1 MSNKTTVET
10 VSIADI
16 NEGDTILRDGGE
28 RTVVAEVISCVPFLL
43 RYRDTDGTERY
54 SFSDCALRVV
64 PDEPTEEEPVWP
76 DADFIRIIRG
86 TENGDR
92 IDGSLA
98 HRIGSQ
104 RSFRLL
110 DGPKAGS
117 CVILDFEKDAIF
129 EWEEVAA
136 VTKFAIPA
144 DLGTPTEEEPEDDE
158 PENDDDAESE
168 DEAEDEEEE
177 ECDGSC
183 LACTIMRLIAAA
195 ANIREPEE
203 ATE

>member
-16 NEGDTILRDGGE
+16 KEGDTILRDGGA
-28 RTVVAEVISCVPFLL
+28 RTVVAEITSCLPFLL
-43 RYRDTDGTERY
+43 RYRDTNGTERY

-64 PDEPTEEEPVWP
+64 PDDTEEETAEEEPVWP

-86 TENGDR
+86 TEDGDR

-98 HRIGSQ
+98 FRINSLC
-104 RSFRLL
+104 RFSLL

-117 CVILDFEKDAIF
+117 CVLPAYDGDAIF
-129 EWEEVAA
+129 EWEELVP
-136 VTKFAIPA
+136 VTKSASLT
-144 DLGTPTEEEPEDDE
+144 DLGTPTEDDE
-158 PENDDDAESE
+158 PEDDAESE
-168 DEAEDEEEE
+168 EEAEDEEED

-195 ANIREPEE
+195 ANIRDPEE
-203 ATE
+203 AAE